1 MDFKNHVAAA
11 VHKVGLREFLCKYS
25 SALRILDI
33 ESMLNYLVSVL

>member
-25 SALRILDI
+25 SALRLLDV
-33 ESMLNYLVSVL
+33 EGMLNYLVSVR